1 MRALVTGATG
11 HVGANLCR
19 LLVERGDAVV
29 ALCHTES
36 DALDGVEVERVPGDV
51 LRPETLGAAVD
62 GVDVAFHLAA
72 RISIDGDRDGQ
83 VRAVN
88 VEGTRNVVTA
98 CLREG
103 VERLVHCS
111 SFHAFAQAPYEEEL
125 TEERPPVAPS
135 GFPYD
140 CSKAAGEREVMAGM
154 ERGLPAVILNP
165 TAIVGPHDYRPSL
178 MGEVLL
184 DLYHGR
190 LPSLVPGGSDWVDV
204 RDVCDAAVSAVE
216 HGTPGDRYLLGGG
229 WTTVGELAA
238 LAESITG
245 RKRPRL
251 TTPLWLARAGIP
263 FARLHSRLSGKRPL
277 YTQESLARLVRSSRF
292 VSRAKATRDLGF
304 QPRPLRTTLEDA
316 YAWFA
321 TAGKLD

>member
-1 MRALVTGATG
+1 LRALVTGATG

-19 LLVERGDAVV
+19 LLVERGDTVV

-36 DALDGVEVERVPGDV
+36 DALDGVELERAEGDV
-51 LRPETLGAAVD
+51 LKVETLRAAVD

-83 VRAVN
+83 VHAVN
-88 VEGTRNVVTA
+88 VEGTRNVVAA
-98 CLREG
+98 CLSAG
-103 VERLVHCS
+103 VDRLVHCS
-111 SFHAFAQAPYEEEL
+111 SFHAFTQAPFDEEL
-125 TEERPPVAPS
+125 TEERPRVGSSA
-135 GFPYD
+135 FPYD
-140 CSKAAGEREVMAGM
+140 RSKVAGEREVMAGI

-165 TAIVGPHDYRPSL
+165 TAILGPHDYKPSL

-204 RDVCDAAVSAVE
+204 RDVCDAAVSALE
-216 HGTPGDRYLLGGG
+216 HGTPGERYLLGGG

-238 LAESITG
+238 VAESITG

-251 TTPLWLARAGIP
+251 TTPLWLARAGVP
-263 FARLHSRLSGKRPL
+263 FAKLHSRLTGRRPL
-277 YTQESLARLVRSSRF
+277 YTQESLDRLVRSSRC
-292 VSRAKATRDLGF
+292 VSHAKATRDLGF
-304 QPRPLRTTLEDA
+304 NPRALRTTLEDA

-321 TAGKLD
+321 TVGRLG